1 MSSFEIDS
9 GNSPFMN
16 PNNEKNNIDLSIDEN
31 NRNKKIKELRSKLN
45 ELKKKEKD
53 YDSLNQRYKQL
64 ENDFS
69 ILNEA
74 KVRLEYEIK
83 QREIEYNR
91 RISDLKGENETL
103 KLGLNDRFTGSKNL
117 FTQNDLLERELRLK
131 DNEIKI
137 LNKKLSDL
145 SCQLD
150 CTDQQREKLLK
161 MVNDLKINNMNQ
173 NEQICRLNQDNQC
186 LTKICQDNDKN
197 IIMGESDLNKLSKT
211 INEKYQEM
219 ENLNGKILCHKQNI
233 NDLQRKLNIYN
244 DRNCKLQ
251 NDINNYKKEI
261 DICNNENE
269 RLKNDLCNQ
278 RALTNANE
286 CKNEK
291 LKNILMDR
299 EREISQICHDNEN
312 IRLMNEECNNN
323 SEYYR
328 IENIKLSNQ
337 IKILEKQNVEIINE
351 IDNILKERR
360 RMDIIAANNNRC
372 FEREIDS
379 SNRCLNMTYNTYDNC
394 HYSPKVPRYTYQFRD
409 KKYI

>member
-1 MSSFEIDS
+1 
-9 GNSPFMN
+9 
-16 PNNEKNNIDLSIDEN
+16 
-31 NRNKKIKELRSKLN
+31 
-45 ELKKKEKD
+45 
-53 YDSLNQRYKQL
+53 
-64 ENDFS
+64 
-69 ILNEA
+69 
-74 KVRLEYEIK
+74 
-83 QREIEYNR
+83 
-91 RISDLKGENETL
+91 
-103 KLGLNDRFTGSKNL
+103 
-117 FTQNDLLERELRLK
+117 
-131 DNEIKI
+131 
-137 LNKKLSDL
+137 
-145 SCQLD
+145 
-150 CTDQQREKLLK
+150 

-312 IRLMNEECNNN
+312 IRLMNEDCNNN

-328 IENIKLSNQ
+328 TENIKLSNQ
-337 IKILEKQNVEIINE
+337 IKMLEKQNIEIINE

-372 FEREIDS
+372 FEREIDNP
-379 SNRCLNMTYNTYDNC
+379 NRCLNITYNTYDDC